1 MLDKNFPYY
10 ILTFSVSLIL
20 TAIIEKNLIPYLKKK
35 AAQPIYEDGPSWH
48 SKKSGTPTMGGIAF
62 VLAISASLLP
72 GIFLLFFTENTNA
85 ATSLLLS
92 LTFALGNAG
101 IGIIDDAKK
110 LRAHENAGL
119 SPRQKLI
126 FQFALSILFVLASKF
141 LLGKGT
147 ELSFSFGRIDL
158 GPVYYP
164 LLVIFLVGMINSANL
179 TDGIDGL
186 ASSVAFSIGISLFYI
201 SASLLPELSFLSSSL
216 IGATIGFLLFN
227 LNPAK
232 IFMGDTGS
240 LFLGG
245 IIASSSIILENP
257 LPVLFI
263 AGVYVIEG
271 FSVALQVAVYKLT
284 KKRVFKMA
292 PLHHHLEKS
301 GYTEN
306 KICIIAIFLTFLFS
320 IPAYIFYLP

>member
-1 MLDKNFPYY
+1 MLDKYFPYY
-10 ILTFSVSLIL
+10 ILTFFVSLLL
-20 TAIIEKNLIPYLKKK
+20 TAIIEKNLIPYLKRR
-35 AAQPIYEDGPSWH
+35 AEQPIYEGGPSWH

-62 VLAISASLLP
+62 VLAISASILP
-72 GIFLLFFTENTNA
+72 GIFILFFAGQKYA
-85 ATSLLLS
+85 ALS
-92 LTFALGNAG
+92 LILSLVFSLGNAAVG
-101 IGIIDDAKK
+101 LIDDAQKLKK
-110 LRAHENAGL
+110 HENAGL
-119 SPRQKLI
+119 SPKQKLV
-126 FQFALSILFVLASKF
+126 FQFVLAALFVLASKL

-147 ELSFSFGRIDL
+147 EISFSFGKIDV
-158 GPVYYP
+158 GPIYYP

-186 ASSVAFSIGISLFYI
+186 ASSVAFSVGISLFYI
-201 SASLLPELSFLSSSL
+201 SASLMPELSFLSASL
-216 IGATIGFLLFN
+216 VGATIGFLLFN

-232 IFMGDTGS
+232 VFMGDTGS

-245 IIASSSIILENP
+245 IIASSSLILENP
-257 LPVLFI
+257 LIVFFI

-301 GYTEN
+301 GYSEN

-320 IPAYIFYLP
+320 VPAYIFYLP